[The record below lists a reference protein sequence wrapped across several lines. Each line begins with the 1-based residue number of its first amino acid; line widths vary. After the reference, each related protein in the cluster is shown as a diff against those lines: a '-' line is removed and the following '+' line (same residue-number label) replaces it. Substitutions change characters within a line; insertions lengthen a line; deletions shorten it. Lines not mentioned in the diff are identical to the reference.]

1 MTDQNRPYEPSAG
14 TSDALP
20 PTYPPD
26 PGTTPLRDAPAPSA
40 DDQGSAKEEVTRVAS
55 EAGNRAQDVKDVA
68 TEQARDVARTA
79 RDQVKD
85 SAAEARYQARSLFE
99 QARREVTDQADG
111 QQQRLAGGLRSF
123 SSELSSM
130 ADGSQEQGL
139 AGTVTRQVADY
150 LERAGDWLEQR
161 DPAQTL
167 DEVSRYARRHPGT
180 FIAIA
185 AGLGVLVGRVARS
198 AKDAS
203 DDDQADTG
211 RADTGRADTGRAD
224 TGRADTA
231 QPTGRA
237 AAGPVRRSVSVERT
251 VVTPPSTGAE
261 PASTGPAGSA
271 AAGIPDWRPVGGATG
286 APLSTPPGGA
296 A

>member
-1 MTDQNRPYEPSAG
+1 VTDQNRPYEPSIG

-26 PGTTPLRDAPAPSA
+26 PGNTPSWEAPGPTA
-40 DDQGSAKEEVTRVAS
+40 DDQGGAKEEAARVAS
-55 EAGNRAQDVKDVA
+55 EAGNRAKDVKDVA

-79 RDQVKD
+79 KEQVKD
-85 SAAEARYQARSLFE
+85 STAEARYQARSLFE

-111 QQQRLAGGLRSF
+111 QQQRLAGGLHSF

-139 AGTVTRQVADY
+139 ASTVTRQVADY

-161 DPAQTL
+161 DPAQAL

-198 AKDAS
+198 AKDSS
-203 DDDQADTG
+203 DGDRQDSGVIDA
-211 RADTGRADTGRAD
+211 
-224 TGRADTA
+224 A
-231 QPTGRA
+231 QPTD
-237 AAGPVRRSVSVERT
+237 RT
-251 VVTPPSTGAE
+251 EA
-261 PASTGPAGSA
+261 AGSA
-271 AAGIPDWRPVGGATG
+271 GAGTPHWRPVGGAT
-286 APLSTPPGGA
+286 ADPLSTPPGGPA
-296 A
+296 